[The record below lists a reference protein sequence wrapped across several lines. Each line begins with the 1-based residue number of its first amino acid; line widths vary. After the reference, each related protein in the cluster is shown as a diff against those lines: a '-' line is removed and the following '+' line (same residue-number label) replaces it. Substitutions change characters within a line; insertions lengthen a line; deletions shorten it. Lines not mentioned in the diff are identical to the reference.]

1 MRSTSMFTARAAG
14 VLLLFTGCSSDAES
28 DAAAESGAGPIFGA
42 DGADDFGVGDGT
54 SFDGALACVGQT
66 AGAESAPAVLQLVV
80 DTSGSMDDDAPG
92 VRGSK
97 WTATRRAL
105 LDAIDEMPEQAALGV
120 VFYPDV
126 SSDDDGPV
134 CFDRDLDVAIE
145 PLGGAGAPHRRTID
159 RAFQNQ
165 SPDGSTPT
173 HDAYAYAFDVLESAL
188 DSGPRSLVL
197 ITDGRPT
204 RSLGCQDNNDNQ
216 LDAVD
221 TAPLV
226 RAAADARARGV
237 STFVV
242 GSPGSEDA
250 RDSLSR
256 MAEAGGTALP
266 GCSHDGPG
274 YCHFDMTEEQDFAA
288 GLARALGTISGL
300 ALSCS
305 YDVPQAPNG
314 AALDP
319 NRVNIVFTPP
329 GSADE
334 LIARSADGPCS
345 EGWQYSEDGSR
356 ILLCGATCERVRQS
370 EGSLALQFGC
380 ATQLR

>member
-1 MRSTSMFTARAAG
+1 MHSIDVARAASL
-14 VLLLFTGCSSDAES
+14 LLLFSSGCSSDSEGNTGN
-28 DAAAESGAGPIFGA
+28 ESGIGPIFGA
-42 DGADDFGVGDGT
+42 DGVDEFGVGA
-54 SFDGALACVGQT
+54 DGAGFNGDGACVGQT

-126 SSDDDGPV
+126 SNDADE
-134 CFDRDLDVAIE
+134 CFDRDADVEIA
-145 PLGGAGAPHRRTID
+145 PLGAPGSVQRRSVD
-159 RAFQNQ
+159 RAFQTQ
-165 SPDGSTPT
+165 APDGATPT
-173 HDAYAYAFDVLESAL
+173 HDAYSYSFDVLGTTL
-188 DSGPRSLVL
+188 QSGPRFLVL
-197 ITDGRPT
+197 ITDGIPT
-204 RSLGCQDNNDNQ
+204 VSVGCVDNGGNRQDP
-216 LDAVD
+216 VD
-221 TAPLV
+221 TTPLI
-226 RAAADARARGV
+226 RAAAEARAQGV

-250 RDSLSR
+250 RESLSR
-256 MAEAGGTALP
+256 MAEAGGTALE
-266 GCSHDGPG
+266 GCSHDGPR

-300 ALSCS
+300 ALTCS
-305 YDVPQAPNG
+305 YDVPAPPNG
-314 AALDP
+314 ATLDP
-319 NRVNIVFTPP
+319 GLVNIVFTPP
-329 GSADE
+329 GGQSE
-334 LIARSADGPCS
+334 VIARTAAGACDA
-345 EGWQYSEDGSR
+345 GWQYSDDGSR
-356 ILLCGATCERVRQS
+356 ILLCGSTCTRVRES

>member
-1 MRSTSMFTARAAG
+1 MYVARAASL
-14 VLLLFTGCSSDAES
+14 LLLFSNGCSSDADGDTGSET
-28 DAAAESGAGPIFGA
+28 GIGPIFGA
-42 DGADDFGVGDGT
+42 DGSNDFGVGADGA
-54 SFDGALACVGQT
+54 SFDGDSACVGQT

-97 WTATRRAL
+97 WAATRRAL

-120 VFYPDV
+120 VFYPDLPND
-126 SSDDDGPV
+126 SEQ
-134 CFDRDLDVAIE
+134 CFDRDADVAIA
-145 PLGGAGAPHRRTID
+145 PLGNPASMQRRSID
-159 RAFQNQ
+159 RAFQSQ

-173 HDAYAYAFDVLESAL
+173 HDAYSYAFDVLEGTL
-188 DSGPRSLVL
+188 ESGPRFLVL
-197 ITDGRPT
+197 ITDGIPT
-204 RSLGCQDNNDNQ
+204 VLLGCQDDGGGRQ
-216 LDAVD
+216 DPVD
-221 TAPLV
+221 TAPLIE
-226 RAAADARARGV
+226 AAAAARARGV

-250 RDSLSR
+250 RDGLSR
-256 MAEAGGTALP
+256 MAEAGGTALA
-266 GCSHDGPG
+266 GCSHDGPR

-300 ALSCS
+300 ALTCS
-305 YDVPQAPNG
+305 YDVPAPPNG

-329 GSADE
+329 GGTSE
-334 LIARSADGPCS
+334 IVARSAAGAC
-345 EGWQYSEDGSR
+345 ETGWQYSDDGSR
-356 ILLCGATCERVRQS
+356 ILLCGATCERVRES

-380 ATQLR
+380 ATQVR